1 MISGMGGATFAEQLI
16 VAERAGKDQIFKSN
30 MTKYEAQLDAYE
42 ILERSLNSMSSKL
55 EAIDGDAF
63 ESKTSSVSDDSAS
76 ITVESGAPTGDYDLH
91 IEQLAQAHQ
100 LTKSFASEDALL
112 PTTGVINIQLGSD
125 PADSIS
131 LDMSALNAD
140 GTATVKDITGM
151 INSHPGNPGVQAS
164 LVRTGGQV
172 ELMLSSKETG
182 AANNISVTMDPMD
195 GSGAKDWGM
204 VERRAAQDAKV
215 NLNGMDITSSSNNLA
230 NVIDGVSIELN
241 KAHKPGESSNIKIE
255 SDTDASEQAIE
266 DFVDIFNDLMDEIN
280 KLTRSMGSEALDELN
295 EENAD
300 KDDNSD
306 EETDEDKEDDEDD
319 DSNSSITED
328 QLGVLKGDSSIRMLQ
343 QNMRDVIFN
352 TAPNGMRLS
361 DIGVEFGRDG
371 KLDIDSEKLS
381 KALKDDPNAVQDM
394 FTDSGSYVDKL
405 DKIIDPFTKFQGS
418 MDLKKDNL
426 EMQIERVETSMDNHD
441 RQMEQ
446 RYQIYLAQFT
456 AMEAT
461 ISQLQSSSS
470 LFY

>member
-16 VAERAGKDQIFKSN
+16 VAERAGKDQIFKNN
-30 MTKYEAQLDAYE
+30 MTKYEAQLDAYK
-42 ILERSLNSMSSKL
+42 ILERSLDSMSSKL
-55 EAIDGDAF
+55 ESIDGDAF

-125 PADSIS
+125 AADSIS
-131 LDMSALNAD
+131 LDMSKLNVD
-140 GTATVKDITGM
+140 GTATVKDLTGM
-151 INSHPGNPGVQAS
+151 INSHSGNPGVQAS

-182 AANNISVTMDPMD
+182 AANTISVTMD
-195 GSGAKDWGM
+195 GADWGM
-204 VERRAAQDAKV
+204 TERRAAQDAKV
-215 NLNGMDITSSSNNLA
+215 NLNGMDITNSSNNLA

-241 KAHKPGESSNIKIE
+241 KVHKPGESSTIRIE

-295 EENAD
+295 QENAD
-300 KDDNSD
+300 KEDNSD
-306 EETDEDKEDDEDD
+306 EDKDEDKDEDED
-319 DSNSSITED
+319 EDSNSAITED

-343 QNMRDVIFN
+343 QNMRDAIFD

-371 KLDIDSEKLS
+371 KLDIDNDKLS
-381 KALKDDPNAVQDM
+381 KALKDDPNAVQAM
-394 FTDSGSYVDKL
+394 FTDTGSYIDKL
-405 DKIIDPFTKFQGS
+405 DKVIDPFTKFQGS

>member
-16 VAERAGKDQIFKSN
+16 VAERAGKDQIFQSN

-42 ILERSLNSMSSKL
+42 ILERSLDSMSSKL

-76 ITVESGAPTGDYDLH
+76 ISVESGAPMGDYDLH

-100 LTKSFASEDALL
+100 VTKSFDSEDTLL
-112 PTTGVINIQLGSD
+112 PNSGTITIQLGS
-125 PADSIS
+125 DSIS

-140 GTATVKDITGM
+140 GSKTVKDLTSM
-151 INSHPGNPGVQAS
+151 INSHSGNPGVQAS

-172 ELMLSSKETG
+172 ELMLTSKETG
-182 AANNISVTMDPMD
+182 AANEIQFSTTGMLGVDGKPNEWTMLQR
-195 GSGAKDWGM
+195 K
-204 VERRAAQDAKV
+204 AAQDAKV
-215 NLNGMDITSSSNNLA
+215 NLNGMDITSSSNNLV

-241 KAHKPGESSNIKIE
+241 KAHKPGESSTIRIE

-295 EENAD
+295 QENAD

-306 EETDEDKEDDEDD
+306 EDKDDEDEDDKDD

-371 KLDIDSEKLS
+371 KLDIDNDKLS
-381 KALKDDPNAVQDM
+381 KALKDDPNAVQAM
-394 FTDSGSYVDKL
+394 FTDTGSYVDKL

-461 ISQLQSSSS
+461 ISQLQSSSA